1 MLHMT
6 IQEILKS
13 EDTFRYQLLSRL
25 KGDCDYYFGYGG
37 RSNNVLWAKSEQKQ
51 IEVMKELWKSFKD
64 DKKPEWLNWEEIL
77 NYESKMIN

>member
-1 MLHMT
+1 MT

-37 RSNNVLWAKSEQKQ
+37 RSNNVLWAKDVQGQ
-51 IEVMKELWKSFKD
+51 IKTMKELWKSFKENA
-64 DKKPEWLNWEEIL
+64 KPEWLTWEEIL
-77 NYESKMIN
+77 NYESEMIN